1 MTNHKWNVLNI
12 MRFYTRIKKPFS
24 AKVYLEFITPHD
36 GPANRSK
43 NVPTLSEIQLIIRRY
58 IENKWAVRVGDNVV
72 ITQKGIIAM
81 VEWEKKVSLAA
92 AKKRELDYVAK
103 GNARPVLHGPDGK
116 FLAGGGKGSR
126 HKKKEV
132 R

>member
-12 MRFYTRIKKPFS
+12 MRFYTRIKKPFN

-58 IENKWAVRVGDNVV
+58 IENKWAVRVGDNIV

-81 VEWEKKVSLAA
+81 VEWEKKISLAA

-116 FLAGGGKGSR
+116 FLPGGGKGSR